1 MPGRLGHLALGA
13 AAAGP
18 DNTPTAFLFGGWFRK
33 DPHADLAP
41 EHILKR
47 LHPNIQEEFAHRPRL
62 RRGFEQEMRLGLKRS
77 RALGE
82 PAVQE
87 WRNTVDSSIAEL
99 NKVVEEEAP
108 EHLEQLLKHAEQQIE
123 ESQQP
128 TPLHIAQR
136 LGLAST
142 VGLHGLAILAPG
154 GCLATS
160 KRRRAG
166 RDFL

>member
-1 MPGRLGHLALGA
+1 MPGRLAHLALGA
-13 AAAGP
+13 P
-18 DNTPTAFLFGGWFRK
+18 VVDPENTPTAFLFGGWFRK

-47 LHPNIQEEFAHRPRL
+47 LHPR
-62 RRGFEQEMRLGLKRS
+62 
-77 RALGE
+77 E

-108 EHLEQLLKHAEQQIE
+108 EHIEQLLKHAEQQIE

-142 VGLHGLAILAPG
+142 AGLQGLALLAG
-154 GCLATS
+154 GRGGFGEFSTS
-160 KRRRAG
+160 LRAG